1 MILYRL
7 ADCFVA
13 PARNDRETGGGLGI
27 DRNEQIHRQSS
38 SIERGSQI
46 GRGRWEGQMERGW
59 ATALLALKHSGGF
72 GRISQRDPR
81 LGSPRPAWHRE
92 PQADGEMAS
101 VVCFRFHALL

>member
-38 SIERGSQI
+38 SIERRSQI
-46 GRGRWEGQMERGW
+46 GRGCWEGKMQRGW
-59 ATALLALKHSGGF
+59 ATALLTLKHSSAF
-72 GRISQRDPR
+72 GRISPPD
-81 LGSPRPAWHRE
+81 LGHGSQHRAWRRE
-92 PQADGEMAS
+92 PQADGEMTS
-101 VVCFRFHALL
+101 